1 MSVNLDQ
8 VIAEV
13 KQLPPE
19 QQRELRNRLDDILA
33 ETARPADKLK
43 RILIEDGL
51 LTEVKPDSSDPD
63 EDDFIPIEVSG
74 KPVSETIIEE
84 RR

>member
-33 ETARPADKLK
+33 ETARPADELK
-43 RILIEDGL
+43 RMLLEAGLI
-51 LTEVKPDSSDPD
+51 TEIKPVLSDPD